1 MYLASV
7 DTDVDLQ
14 LSVALS
20 NDAARDVTVTVT
32 APNDPLNY
40 RATIVVRVGEVSI
53 LVLCVRTWVASCA
66 ASVVTSLILVCFV
79 HDKSASKF

>member
-53 LVLCVRTWVASCA
+53 GFVCPYLGRVVCSQCCDVSNTIDIHSKRCVV
-66 ASVVTSLILVCFV
+66 FV
-79 HDKSASKF
+79 R